1 MRKIFITGGAG
12 FIGSYLVKEFLKLD
26 CKVTALDNLSTG
38 QLKNL
43 DEVSNN
49 KNFKLII
56 GDVLDSELIAKLV
69 ANADMVLHLA
79 AVVGVKRVMRNPVDT
94 IRINILGTENVLHS
108 CSAHSKKV
116 LIASTSEVYGK
127 AMNYKNHD
135 NGLNED
141 VDTVM
146 GSTSVRRWSYATSK
160 ALDEFLALAYHTEK
174 SLPVV
179 IARYFNT
186 VGPGQVG
193 SYGMVLPIF
202 IQKAISGEDI
212 PVYGDGEQMRSFGY
226 VRDAVKCTIALM
238 DNENSLGEVFNIGNE
253 TEISINDLADLVIKK
268 CNSSSKIIYKSYEE
282 AYGTGFE
289 DMKRRKPNSD
299 KLFKIIGM
307 KPDFPIEKVIEK
319 MIIYF
324 KSN

>member
-1 MRKIFITGGAG
+1 MRNILITGGAG
-12 FIGSYLVKEFLKLD
+12 FIGSRLIKEYLKLGD
-26 CKVTALDNLSTG
+26 KVTTIDNLSTG

-43 DEVSNN
+43 DEISDNE
-49 KNFKLII
+49 NFKFIL
-56 GDVLDSELIAKLV
+56 GNVLDSKLIDELV
-69 ANADMVLHLA
+69 CESDVVLHLA
-79 AVVGVKRVMRNPVDT
+79 AVVGVKHVMQNPVDT

-108 CSAHSKKV
+108 CSAYSKKV

-127 AMNYKNHD
+127 AMNYKNYD

-160 ALDEFLALAYHTEK
+160 ALDEFLALAYYTEK
-174 SLPVV
+174 SLPVI

-186 VGPGQVG
+186 VGPGQLG

-202 IQKAISGEDI
+202 IQKALSGEDI
-212 PVYGDGEQMRSFGY
+212 AVYGDGEQMRSFGY
-226 VRDAVKCTIALM
+226 VGDAVDCTIALM
-238 DNENSLGEVFNIGNE
+238 ENNDAVGEVYNIGNE
-253 TEISINDLADLVIKK
+253 REISINDLAELVIKK
-268 CNSSSKIIYKSYEE
+268 CKSSSNIIYKSYEE

-289 DMKRRKPNSD
+289 DMRRRKPNSE
-299 KLFKIIGM
+299 KLYNLIGM
-307 KPDFPIEKVIEK
+307 KPEFPIEKVIDK
-319 MIIYF
+319 MITHF

>member
-1 MRKIFITGGAG
+1 MSKILITGGAG
-12 FIGSYLVKEFLKLD
+12 FIGSYLVKEYLKMN
-26 CKVTALDNLSTG
+26 CKVTVIDNLSTG

-43 DEVSNN
+43 DQVSEN
-49 KNFKLII
+49 KNFSFII
-56 GDVLDSELIAKLV
+56 GDILDAALVDKLV
-69 ANADMVLHLA
+69 SKADIVLHLA
-79 AVVGVKRVMRNPVDT
+79 AVVGVKHVMRNPVDT
-94 IRINILGTENVLHS
+94 IRINILGTENILHS
-108 CSAHSKKV
+108 CSAYSKKV

-127 AMNYKNHD
+127 AMNYKNYD

-160 ALDEFLALAYHTEK
+160 ALDEFLALAYYTEK
-174 SLPVV
+174 SLPVI

-202 IQKAISGEDI
+202 IQKALSGEDI
-212 PVYGDGEQMRSFGY
+212 PVYGNGEQMRSFGY
-226 VRDAVKCTIALM
+226 VGDAVKCTIALVE
-238 DNENSLGEVFNIGNE
+238 NKNSLGEVFNIGNE
-253 TEISINDLADLVIKK
+253 VEITINDLAKLVIKK
-268 CNSSSKIIYKSYEE
+268 CKSQSNIIHKSYEE
-282 AYGTGFE
+282 AYGSGFE

-299 KLFKIIGM
+299 KLVKAIGI
-307 KPDFPIEKVIEK
+307 KPEVPIDEVIDK

-324 KSN
+324 KSI

>member
-1 MRKIFITGGAG
+1 MRKILITGGAG
-12 FIGSYLVKEFLKLD
+12 FIGSYLVKEFLKSD
-26 CKVTALDNLSTG
+26 CKVTVIDNLSTG

-43 DEVSNN
+43 DDVS
-49 KNFKLII
+49 KNSNLKLII
-56 GDVLDSELIAKLV
+56 GDVLDSKLIDKLV
-69 ANADMVLHLA
+69 SKSDFVLHLA
-79 AVVGVKRVMRNPVDT
+79 AVVGVKHVMQNPVDT
-94 IRINILGTENVLHS
+94 IRINILGTENILHS
-108 CSAHSKKV
+108 CSAYSKKV

-127 AMNYKNHD
+127 AMNYKNYD

-160 ALDEFLALAYHTEK
+160 ALDEFLALAYYTEK
-174 SLPVV
+174 SLPVI

-186 VGPGQVG
+186 VGPGQLG

-202 IQKAISGEDI
+202 IQKALSGEDI

-238 DNENSLGEVFNIGNE
+238 DNDDSIGEVFNIGNE
-253 TEISINDLADLVIKK
+253 IEISINDLAELVIKK
-268 CNSSSKIIYKSYEE
+268 CKSSSKIIYKSYDE
-282 AYGTGFE
+282 AYGSGFE
-289 DMKRRKPNSD
+289 DMKRRKPNCD
-299 KLFKIIGM
+299 KLFKVIGM
-307 KPDFPIEKVIEK
+307 KPEFPIDE
-319 MIIYF
+319 MISYF